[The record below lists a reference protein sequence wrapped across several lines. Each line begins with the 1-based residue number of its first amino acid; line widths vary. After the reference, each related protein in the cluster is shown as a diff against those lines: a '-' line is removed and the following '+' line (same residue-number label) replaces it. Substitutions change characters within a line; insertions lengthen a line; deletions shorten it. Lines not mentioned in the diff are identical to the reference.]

1 MNYLQDYSLPMILS
15 IGRDLTTKEHQ
26 IDIMDPVII
35 IEMIVFVGLLILSGF
50 FSGSETA
57 LFSLN
62 QTQLKQMEQDRNP
75 QAGLIRRLLNEP
87 RRLIV
92 TILIGNELVNVSA
105 SVISA
110 TLVIQLM
117 GGEEKWWVNI
127 FIMLPILLL
136 FGEITPKTIA
146 MKHNVRFS
154 SRVAP
159 LLEIFAKAITPLR
172 IAIRYVADGLTT
184 LIIGKERSK
193 GNIITEDMVRTLAV
207 QAADEGVLDHTER
220 QFIDNIFDFG
230 NKSVMELMTP
240 RSKMFTVSA
249 EISVF
254 QIMEKLQSTA
264 LTRIP
269 VYQDHKDAIVGIL
282 HVRDLMDPKIN
293 IATLDANGLRSLLR
307 KPMFVPKTKSVT
319 DLFFL
324 FRKKRRSIALV
335 LDEFGGVVGLVTMD
349 DLLGAIFGSLR
360 HVPEM
365 TRKNTINANG
375 DSIIRVNGDMSIAKF
390 NSTME
395 TALPDDS
402 AKTMG
407 GWLLHMLGELPDE
420 GDTTSAD
427 GWQFTIK
434 KVSANRITEIECRL
448 EGSGLADELL
458 DSRPT
463 NPVAATAEE
472 SNKNNAIAA

>member
-1 MNYLQDYSLPMILS
+1 LAIFIYHL
-15 IGRDLTTKEHQ
+15 RKENRVNL
-26 IDIMDPVII
+26 MDPVII
-35 IEMIVFVGLLILSGF
+35 FELVLFVGLLVLSGF

-117 GGEEKWWVNI
+117 GGEDKWWVNI

-146 MKHNVRFS
+146 MKHNVWFAS
-154 SRVAP
+154 VVAP
-159 LLEIFAKAITPLR
+159 LLEIFAKSITPLR
-172 IAIRYVADGLTT
+172 IVIRYVADGLTT
-184 LIIGKERSK
+184 MIIGKERSK

-207 QAADEGVLDHTER
+207 QAADEGVLDKTER
-220 QFIDNIFDFG
+220 EFIDNIFDFG
-230 NKSVMELMTP
+230 NKTVLELMTP
-240 RSKMFTVSA
+240 RSNMLAVCVDTPVA
-249 EISVF
+249 
-254 QIMEKLQSTA
+254 QIMEKLQSTP

-269 VYQDHKDAIVGIL
+269 VYREHQDAIVGIL

-293 IATLDANGLRSLLR
+293 MDSLDSDGLYSLLR

-335 LDEFGGVVGLVTMD
+335 LDEFGGIIGLVTMD

-365 TRKNTINANG
+365 SDKNTVDANG
-375 DSIIRVNGDMSIAKF
+375 KSFVPVEGDMSISKF
-390 NSTME
+390 NKTMK
-395 TALPDDS
+395 TAIPRSD

-407 GWLLHMLGELPDE
+407 GWLLHLLGELPDE
-420 GDTTSAD
+420 GESANSD
-427 GWQFTIK
+427 GWQFTVK
-434 KVSANRITEIECRL
+434 KVSDNRITEIECRKEPESESEIL
-448 EGSGLADELL
+448 VDSDVL
-458 DSRPT
+458 D
-463 NPVAATAEE
+463 PVDATSEKSDGKHE
-472 SNKNNAIAA
+472 IAV